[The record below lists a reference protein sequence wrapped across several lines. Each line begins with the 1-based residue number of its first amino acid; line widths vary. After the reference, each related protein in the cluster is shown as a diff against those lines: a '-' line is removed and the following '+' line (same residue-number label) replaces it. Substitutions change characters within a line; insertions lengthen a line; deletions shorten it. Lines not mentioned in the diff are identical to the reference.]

1 MNIPSTWQENISA
14 LRICPC
20 QSAPVVEQRRNPIHT
35 INENQEVG
43 SRIQEQPEGLQHL
56 GLASGRRDEDLEG
69 GAAVAAAAAA
79 AAAAAVVDVVDV
91 VVAAAAVVVALAC
104 ETLAHCRS
112 RRDRQNRLDRHVLR
126 LLGRVG

>member
-43 SRIQEQPEGLQHL
+43 SRIQEQLEGLQHL
-56 GLASGRRDEDLEG
+56 GLASGRHGEDLERG
-69 GAAVAAAAAA
+69 GVAAAAAA
-79 AAAAAVVDVVDV
+79 VDVAAAAV
-91 VVAAAAVVVALAC
+91 VVVALAC

-112 RRDRQNRLDRHVLR
+112 RRDRQNCRGRHVLR
-126 LLGRVG
+126 LLGHVG

>member
-79 AAAAAVVDVVDV
+79 AAHHYPPVSQYPVSCAATYSTD
-91 VVAAAAVVVALAC
+91 L
-104 ETLAHCRS
+104 
-112 RRDRQNRLDRHVLR
+112 
-126 LLGRVG
+126 

>member
-1 MNIPSTWQENISA
+1 MAENISA

-56 GLASGRRDEDLEG
+56 GLASGRHGEDLERG
-69 GAAVAAAAAA
+69 GAAA
-79 AAAAAVVDVVDV
+79 AAAAAVD
-91 VVAAAAVVVALAC
+91 VAAAAAVVVVALAC